1 MTRIVVLAVG
11 HPKTP
16 GLDEAR
22 GEYERRLVHYFRF
35 EAAEV
40 PAASLPDERAGEAR
54 TREAKKLIQ
63 RIPDDLN
70 LVALT
75 RTGKPWSTQKLTEYL
90 HDIQTYGHKGAVF
103 IIGGAHGLDSD
114 LLQRARIK
122 MSLSP
127 MTLPHGLARLLITEQ
142 LYRTGTILRGEPYHK
157 GP

>member
-1 MTRIVVLAVG
+1 MTRVVILAVG

-16 GLDEAR
+16 GLDETT
-22 GEYERRLVHYFRF
+22 GEYERRLTHYFRF
-35 EAAEV
+35 ETAEI
-40 PAASLPDERAGEAR
+40 PAASLSDERASEAR
-54 TREAKKLIQ
+54 VREATRLTR
-63 RIPDDLN
+63 RIPADLD

-75 RTGKPWSTQKLTEYL
+75 RTGKPWSTRGLVEYL

-127 MTLPHGLARLLITEQ
+127 MTLPHGLARLLLTEQ
-142 LYRTGTILRGEPYHK
+142 LYRAGTILRGEPYHK